1 MTSLPSDS
9 RFSRDDQSREAES
22 REMAWKP
29 PNALP
34 DPHERPSLIHRW
46 IRTASMGQPDP
57 VNVSQAFREGWGPV
71 VGSEYP
77 ELKILSDH
85 GSRWPESIE
94 VGGLL
99 LCSAPAS
106 VITKRAEYYRN
117 MASSQMKSV
126 NDQLESEEDP
136 RMRTMF
142 RDHRTSVSR
151 GFGPG
156 GDRRNVEA
164 ARQRSIN
171 QQP

>member
-1 MTSLPSDS
+1 MTSLPDNN
-9 RFSRDDQSREAES
+9 RLSRDAES
-22 REMAWKP
+22 RDAGMREKPWQP

-34 DPHERPSLIHRW
+34 DPHERPSLTHRW
-46 IRTASMGQPDP
+46 IRTSAMGQADP
-57 VNVSQAFREGWGPV
+57 VNVSTAFREGWAPV
-71 VGSEYP
+71 IGVEYP
-77 ELKILSDH
+77 ELMILSDH
-85 GSRWPESIE
+85 GSRWPESVE

-106 VITKRAEYYRN
+106 IISKRSEHYRN
-117 MASSQMKSV
+117 MAKAQMKSV

-142 RDHRTSVSR
+142 REHTSTVTR

-164 ARQRSIN
+164 ARVRAVNN
-171 QQP
+171 QP

>member
-1 MTSLPSDS
+1 
-9 RFSRDDQSREAES
+9 
-22 REMAWKP
+22 
-29 PNALP
+29 
-34 DPHERPSLIHRW
+34 
-46 IRTASMGQPDP
+46 MGQADP
-57 VNVSQAFREGWGPV
+57 VNVSQAFREGWVPV
-71 VGSEYP
+71 VATEYP

-106 VITKRAEYYRN
+106 LITRRQEHYRG
-117 MASSQMKSV
+117 MAKAQMKSV

-142 RDHRTSVSR
+142 REHYSTVSR

-156 GDRRNVEA
+156 GDRRGRRANGPNHE
-164 ARQRSIN
+164 
-171 QQP
+171 P

>member
-1 MTSLPSDS
+1 
-9 RFSRDDQSREAES
+9 
-22 REMAWKP
+22 
-29 PNALP
+29 
-34 DPHERPSLIHRW
+34 
-46 IRTASMGQPDP
+46 MGQADP
-57 VNVSQAFREGWGPV
+57 VNVSQAFREGWAPV
-71 VGSEYP
+71 AGAEYP

-85 GSRWPESIE
+85 GSRWPESVE

-106 VITKRAEYYRN
+106 VIAKRSEYYRH
-117 MASSQMKSV
+117 MCSSQMKSV
-126 NDQLESEEDP
+126 NDQLEAEEDP

-142 RDHRTSVSR
+142 REHRSTVSR

-164 ARQRSIN
+164 ARQRTPN

>member
-1 MTSLPSDS
+1 MTSLPNDS
-9 RFSRDDQSREAES
+9 RLPRDEQSREAES
-22 REMAWKP
+22 RERPWLP

-34 DPHERPSLIHRW
+34 DPHQRPSMVHRW
-46 IRTASMGQPDP
+46 IRTSSMGQSDP
-57 VNVSQAFREGWGPV
+57 VNVSTAFREGWVPV
-71 VGSEYP
+71 VSAEYP

-85 GSRWPESIE
+85 GSRWPESVE

-106 VITKRAEYYRN
+106 LTTRRREHYER
-117 MASSQMKSV
+117 MAQAQMKSV

-142 RDHRTSVSR
+142 REHYSTVSR

-156 GDRRNVEA
+156 
-164 ARQRSIN
+164 N
-171 QQP
+171 QKRPGPNREP